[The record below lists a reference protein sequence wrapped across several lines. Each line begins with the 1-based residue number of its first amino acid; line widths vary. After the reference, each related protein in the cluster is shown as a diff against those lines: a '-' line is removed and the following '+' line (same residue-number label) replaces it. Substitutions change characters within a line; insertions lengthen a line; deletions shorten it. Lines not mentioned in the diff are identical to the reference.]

1 MESDTRMTDH
11 SSESNSQI
19 TSADLQERFSRL
31 TGESDETPASIQRP
45 GVVAGA
51 VLVSGMLVLVCSFK
65 VTWVMLTLDLLM
77 REVKQ
82 DTSMVVT
89 YKLLMTSVKVQT

>member
-19 TSADLQERFSRL
+19 TSADLQERVSRL
-31 TGESDETPASIQRP
+31 TGESDETPASIHRP

-51 VLVSGMLVLVCSFK
+51 VLVSGMLVMAFLFGRRWGRKRSTFVEI
-65 VTWVMLTLDLLM
+65 VRV
-77 REVKQ
+77 
-82 DTSMVVT
+82 
-89 YKLLMTSVKVQT
+89 